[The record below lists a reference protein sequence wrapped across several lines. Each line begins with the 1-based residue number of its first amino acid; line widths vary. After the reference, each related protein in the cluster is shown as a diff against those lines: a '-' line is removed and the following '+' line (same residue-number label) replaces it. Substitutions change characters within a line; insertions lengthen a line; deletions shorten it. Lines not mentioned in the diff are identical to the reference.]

1 MTIYIRNVNL
11 RDILYKGQII
21 EEVMTELLTVLMYSS
36 ELTLFLA

>member
-11 RDILYKGQII
+11 RDIFHKGQII